1 MALSWYQCKNC
12 GTAIKK
18 DGTPNN
24 SGCSAKAFHS
34 WTKLGEV
41 GTTNYSCKKCGIT
54 VQTKSTPS
62 NSGCPQAAFH
72 SWTKL

>member
-1 MALSWYQCKNC
+1 MSLSWYQCKNC

-18 DGTPNN
+18 DSTPSS
-24 SGCSAKAFHS
+24 SGCSAKTFHS
-34 WTKLGEV
+34 WTKLGEI
-41 GTTNYSCKKCGIT
+41 GNTNYSCKKCATT

-62 NSGCPQAAFH
+62 SSGCPSATFH